1 MIPEESLQI
10 ILDRLEEREIAYMIT
25 GSFASNVH
33 GVPRATQDAD
43 VIIEVDRG
51 TLKAFLRI
59 LGDDFY
65 ADSDAA
71 DTAFSTTRMFNIIH
85 KSTGFKVD
93 VILRKERPFSREEF
107 GRRRRVEFLGRP
119 RWLATAEDVILAK
132 LEWAKI
138 GSSERQ
144 FEDAVNVG
152 RVQGDSL
159 DRDYLVKWAKSL
171 GVEDLVGRLLSQ
183 ISGEER

>member
-1 MIPEESLQI
+1 MIPEEALQI
-10 ILDRLEEREIAYMIT
+10 ILDRMEEKGIAYMIT

-43 VIIEVDRG
+43 VIIEVDKE
-51 TLKAFLRI
+51 TLKGFLKI

-65 ADSDAA
+65 ADPDAA
-71 DTAFSTTRMFNIIH
+71 ETAFRTNRMFNIIH
-85 KSTGFKVD
+85 KPTGFKVD
-93 VILRKERPFSREEF
+93 VILRKERSFSREEF
-107 GRRRRVEFLGRP
+107 GRRRRVEFLGRT

-144 FEDAVNVG
+144 FEDAVNIG
-152 RVQGDSL
+152 RVQGASL
-159 DRDYLVKWAKSL
+159 DRGYLLKWAKSL
-171 GVEDLVGRLLSQ
+171 EVEGLVERLLYE
-183 ISGEER
+183 IKNKKT